1 MYEQLLD
8 FWFSEEVKQK
18 WFNSTPDFDQ
28 QLLDSYESLW
38 QQGMDGELESWTDSA
53 EGCLALVVLFDQL
66 PLNMYRNQAES
77 FSSEQLAR
85 NVADLAILRG
95 FDQQLPD
102 DRKGMLY
109 MPFMH
114 SENLEDQK
122 RSIEL
127 FEKAGLK
134 ENARFAHHH
143 YGIVEKFGRF
153 PHRNKALGREST
165 EAEIEYLN
173 SDEAFT
179 G

>member
-1 MYEQLLD
+1 MYQQLLD
-8 FWFSEEVKQK
+8 FWFSEEVKKK
-18 WFNSTPDFDQ
+18 WFNSTPEFDQ
-28 QLLDSYESLW
+28 QLKDTYESPW
-38 QQGMDGELESWTDSA
+38 QQGVDGELESWTESA
-53 EGCLALVVLFDQL
+53 DGCLALVILFDQL
-66 PLNMYRNQAES
+66 PLNMYRNRAES

-85 NVADLAILRG
+85 NVADLAVLQG

-114 SENLEDQK
+114 SGNLEDQK

-134 ENARFAHHH
+134 EAARFSHHH

-165 EAEIEYLN
+165 PAEIEYLD